1 MQLQYNTSKKKN
13 VKNILFIFDQIFYWH
28 NAALSFVTLD
38 LMHNMSNNMV
48 LVIVIYLSTFYIF
61 CEDIVFCT
69 MGKKRFQKRQV

>member
-13 VKNILFIFDQIFYWH
+13 VKNILFIFDQIFLWH
-28 NAALSFVTLD
+28 NAAPLSFVMLD
-38 LMHNMSNNMV
+38 LIQNMSNN
-48 LVIVIYLSTFYIF
+48 VIYLSSFYIF